1 MFDWFKK
8 RPQPVQEEK
17 MPIPL
22 PELPAE
28 KNNPVAIETLLKDG
42 NAVWGWYKVADLKNG
57 QINISAMMN
66 MTYGFEGIAL
76 FRKEGDFLVKYRTDV
91 VGENLEIHLKISEI
105 CKFTHSNVMELYNTE
120 LSDAYKVLLDE
131 EQDFAAHCQA
141 YIHDLTEETIN
152 DYLTNHRVMAV
163 GEEHFFAKKDYPNG
177 LPEEF
182 EKE

>member
-76 FRKEGDFLVKYRTDV
+76 FRKEGDFLVKYLTDV
-91 VGENLEIHLKISEI
+91 VGEKLEIHLKISEI

-120 LSDAYKVLLDE
+120 LSDAYKVLLDA
-131 EQDFAAHCQA
+131 EQNFVARCQA
-141 YIHDLTEETIN
+141 YIHDLTEEKIN
-152 DYLTNHRVMAV
+152 DYLTNHRVMNV

-177 LPEEF
+177 LPEDMEL
-182 EKE
+182 

>member
-8 RPQPVQEEK
+8 KPQPVQEEK

-28 KNNPVAIETLLKDG
+28 KNNPVAIESLLKDG

-91 VGENLEIHLKISEI
+91 DGEKLEIHLKISEI
-105 CKFTHSNVMELYNTE
+105 CKFTHSNVCLLYT
-120 LSDAYKVLLDE
+120 SPSPRDS
-131 EQDFAAHCQA
+131 
-141 YIHDLTEETIN
+141 
-152 DYLTNHRVMAV
+152 
-163 GEEHFFAKKDYPNG
+163 
-177 LPEEF
+177 
-182 EKE
+182 